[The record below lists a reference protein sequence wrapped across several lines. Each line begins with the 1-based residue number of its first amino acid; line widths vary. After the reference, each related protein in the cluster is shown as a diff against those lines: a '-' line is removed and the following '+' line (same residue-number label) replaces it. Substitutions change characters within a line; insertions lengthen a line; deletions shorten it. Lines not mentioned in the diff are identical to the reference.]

1 MYITHYCESNN
12 VLLADIIVGEGEGEE
27 RGTERGRERERQR
40 KREMTSLVTPK
51 RYMATIALGAPGCR
65 QPSRY
70 RWQASNPSWV
80 GLRTGRE
87 LEERRISFF
96 TAIKFC
102 QTTNHL

>member
-1 MYITHYCESNN
+1 
-12 VLLADIIVGEGEGEE
+12 
-27 RGTERGRERERQR
+27 
-40 KREMTSLVTPK
+40 MTSLVTSK
-51 RYMATIALGAPGCR
+51 RYMATIALRAPGCR
-65 QPSRY
+65 QPSRH

-102 QTTNHL
+102 QTQIICRERRRKREEGREERGREDGRVEGGREGGREGQNNTSITR